1 MSAAVG
7 AFAVEVRDLD
17 IVLNSAGGD
26 RKVIVEN
33 ISFAIP
39 KGEVLALIGESGSG
53 KTTIALAL
61 MGYSR
66 FGADI
71 TASCLRVGDLHIDR
85 LSHSE
90 LPGVRGRRISY
101 IAQSAAA
108 AFNPSRPIMAQV
120 IEPLLVHGLAD
131 RKTAEEKA
139 VALFRAL
146 ALPSPDT
153 IGARYPHQVSGG
165 QLQRLMAAM
174 ALITEPEL
182 VILDEPTTALDVT
195 TQVEVLKT
203 IKGALRQSGA
213 TAIYVSHDLAVVAQ
227 VADRIAVLKDGH
239 LCEEGA
245 VAQILHAPQSD
256 YTRTLLAAVQ
266 PQLRPDAA
274 EAPDKVLT
282 IASVVA
288 GYGRIRA
295 GMPAIPVLR
304 DISFS
309 IRRGGALGVI
319 GESGSGKSTLARVI
333 AGLLPAASGEVR
345 LGVTLLA
352 PAMAHRTREQLRR
365 IQIVFQHADTALNPS
380 HSVEEILTRP
390 LEFYYGMK
398 GAQAKARVDELLDL
412 TRLPRNVLPRR
423 SSELSGGQK
432 QRVNLARAL
441 AANPEVLICDE
452 VTSALDTVVATAVLD
467 LIDSLRRE
475 LGIAT
480 IFISHDIS
488 TARAFCDELLVLYAG
503 RLVELASRDRFAS
516 GTYHPYTRLL
526 VESVPELDTGW
537 LARKAALTPPALAVP
552 ASHPDADALCPF
564 LWRCPIAARGRCDT
578 TPPPLRAQAGQI
590 VACHLDWAQLAATPA
605 AGLAQQ
611 P

>member
-1 MSAAVG
+1 MTAPSREI
-7 AFAVEVRDLD
+7 AVEVRNLE
-17 IVLNSAGGD
+17 IVLHSTGGG

-33 ISFAIP
+33 INFAVP
-39 KGEVLALIGESGSG
+39 TGEVLALIGESGSG

-71 TASCLRVGDLHIDR
+71 TADCLRVGDMHIER
-85 LSHSE
+85 MGRSE
-90 LPGVRGRRISY
+90 LPRMRGRRIAY
-101 IAQSAAA
+101 IAQSAAS
-108 AFNPSRPIMAQV
+108 AFNPSRTIMSQV

-131 RKTAEEKA
+131 RQTGEARA
-139 VALFRAL
+139 IDLFGAL
-146 ALPSPDT
+146 ALPSPET
-153 IGARYPHQVSGG
+153 IGDRYPHQVSGG

-203 IKGALRQSGA
+203 IKSALKQSGA

-227 VADRIAVLKDGH
+227 VADRIVVLKDGR
-239 LCEEGA
+239 LCEEGE
-245 VAQILHAPQSD
+245 VGQILNAPKSD
-256 YTRTLLAAVQ
+256 YTRTLLNAAQ
-266 PQLRPDAA
+266 PQLRPDAKA
-274 EAPDKVLT
+274 APDNVLT
-282 IASVVA
+282 VSAVHA
-288 GYGRIRA
+288 GYGRIKS

-304 DISFS
+304 DVGFS
-309 IRRGGALGVI
+309 IRRGAALGVI

-333 AGLLPAASGEVR
+333 AGLLPATSGEID
-345 LGVTLLA
+345 LGDTLLA
-352 PAMAHRTREQLRR
+352 PAMAQRTREQLRR
-365 IQIVFQHADTALNPS
+365 VQIVFQHADTALNPS
-380 HSVEEILTRP
+380 HSVGEILTRP

-398 GAQAKARVDELLDL
+398 GAQARARVDELLDL
-412 TRLPRNVLPRR
+412 TRLPKDIVTRR

-441 AANPEVLICDE
+441 AANPDVLICDE
-452 VTSALDTVVATAVLD
+452 VTSALDTVVAAAVLD
-467 LIDSLRRE
+467 LIDNLRRD

-488 TARAFCDELLVLYAG
+488 TARAFCDDLLVLYAG

-516 GTYHPYTRLL
+516 ATHHPYTKLL

-537 LARKAALTPPALAVP
+537 LAQKGASAPPAL
-552 ASHPDADALCPF
+552 SGQNADSAIAGLCPF
-564 LWRCPIAARGRCDT
+564 LSRCPVAISGCCDT
-578 TPPPLRAQAGQI
+578 LPPPRQQRAGQI
-590 VACHLDWAQLAATPA
+590 IACHREWEQLATD
-605 AGLAQQ
+605 LSQTM
-611 P
+611 